1 MDMIFNFIE
10 LDQKIKENKFDVM
23 FMYLDTWL
31 KCNKDFITNENRMIY
46 YRKVRVIYFEDDD
59 LLALNDELIAFFKN
73 GGVEAQ

>member
-46 YRKVRVIYFEDDD
+46 YRKVRVIYIEDAD
-59 LLALNDELIAFFKN
+59 LNVMKPEDREFFQK
-73 GGVEAQ
+73 GGVDAQ